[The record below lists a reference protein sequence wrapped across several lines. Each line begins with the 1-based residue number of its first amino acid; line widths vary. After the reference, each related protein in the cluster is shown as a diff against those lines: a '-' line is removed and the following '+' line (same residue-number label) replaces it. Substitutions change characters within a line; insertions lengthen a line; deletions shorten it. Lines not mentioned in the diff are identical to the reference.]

1 MFTRS
6 FSGGNKTLPMTVKN
20 TGFLLDR
27 LGQDCHP
34 LQFLR
39 ELTRNAIEAIQRT
52 EKPGQILWDVDW
64 TTYDLAGVLKLSVV
78 DTGDG
83 MTGPEMVEHINKLSS
98 SASEQ
103 SLTGNYGVG
112 AKIAAATKNHE
123 GMLYLS
129 WKDSRGSMIHLWRN
143 PEDGVYGLKQL
154 AKADGSYSEYL
165 ELEDAVKPEH
175 IANHGTM

>member
-6 FSGGNKTLPMTVKN
+6 LSGGNKTLPMTVKN

-39 ELTRNAIEAIQRT
+39 ELNQNAIEAVRRT
-52 EKPGQILWDVDW
+52 GKPGQIVWDVDW
-64 TTYDLAGVLKLSVV
+64 TSLEQTGSGIMKLCVV

-98 SASEQ
+98 SSAEQ
-103 SLTGNYGVG
+103 SFSGNFGVG
-112 AKIAAATKNHE
+112 AKI
-123 GMLYLS
+123 
-129 WKDSRGSMIHLWRN
+129 
-143 PEDGVYGLKQL
+143 
-154 AKADGSYSEYL
+154 
-165 ELEDAVKPEH
+165 
-175 IANHGTM
+175 

>member
-1 MFTRS
+1 MGGRITYHLGDQYMFTRS

-64 TTYDLAGVLKLSVV
+64 TTYDLAGVLKLWQY
-78 DTGDG
+78 
-83 MTGPEMVEHINKLSS
+83 
-98 SASEQ
+98 SA
-103 SLTGNYGVG
+103 VRC
-112 AKIAAATKNHE
+112 H
-123 GMLYLS
+123 
-129 WKDSRGSMIHLWRN
+129 RR
-143 PEDGVYGLKQL
+143 KQL
-154 AKADGSYSEYL
+154 YQSGK
-165 ELEDAVKPEH
+165 
-175 IANHGTM
+175 